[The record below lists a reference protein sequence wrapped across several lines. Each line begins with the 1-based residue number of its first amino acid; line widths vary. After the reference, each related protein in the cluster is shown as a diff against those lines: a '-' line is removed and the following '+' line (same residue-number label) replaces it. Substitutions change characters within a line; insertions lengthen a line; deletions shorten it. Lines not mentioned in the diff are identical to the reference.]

1 MSKQTISYYFDP
13 QLGAPLD
20 ARAAGTDATRP
31 SIGLYTGLLRYNTEH
46 NKFEYYD
53 GSWTDLQLVPPIPD
67 PVPNATTQPCLIYDS
82 AASAANWAKFP
93 LLMTH
98 PSTEVRTLPA
108 WTVAGKHL
116 ATNGTGL
123 AWVDPPTFDYPQH
136 WTTGANKLKI
146 LGGGFIG
153 TSEVQNGPNGDVAGA
168 MGDVAGAM
176 ATHTVRTREILP
188 YANTN
193 LNSNSNNANAHKTTL
208 LLGSSTTPVTELHVG
223 ASPLS
228 DLKEEN
234 NNYLVNAEVG
244 DPVCNINANLTM
256 GQITKRSGVTMAQ
269 ITTGDPSHNLTLT
282 PMPHPA
288 GTSHDP
294 APQTGHVQIGT
305 GTATHINLEP
315 KLVVN
320 GHMRVDGTVEG
331 TLATTDVTVSN
342 TLTVNGDAT
351 FNGNVNIGGNSR
363 VYFSVQLGNGAG
375 SKTGAGGQRYI
386 NHLNELQSN
395 VHPNTQGLAGY
406 SDTWDISGML
416 SSGGNDQ
423 AGFATN
429 GYVVPRDGVYK
440 IDGYQTVKS
449 SGGNSALAGLR
460 VYRNPIANGNYYN
473 DSTMIASCVE
483 MESNDMNPPLRALS
497 VVWMGQLNQDDAI
510 KFMITC
516 DNGFGPQSGSFWS
529 RTSCYTIMSVD

>member
-1 MSKQTISYYFDP
+1 MSKQEISYYFDP

-53 GSWTDLQLVPPIPD
+53 GSWTDLQLVPPIPTTPPYTTLD
-67 PVPNATTQPCLIYDS
+67 TATFPQPCLIYNG
-82 AASAANWAKFP
+82 AANWAKFP
-93 LLMTH
+93 LLMTGTT
-98 PSTEVRTLPA
+98 TEVRTLPA
-108 WTVAGKHL
+108 WTAAGKHL
-116 ATNGTGL
+116 ATKTGTPWL
-123 AWVDPPTFDYPQH
+123 EWVDPPTFDYPQH

-153 TSEVQNGPNGDVAGA
+153 TSELENGPDGTTGDVDG
-168 MGDVAGAM
+168 VM

-208 LLGSSTTPVTELHVG
+208 QLGSSTTPVTELHVG

-228 DLKEEN
+228 DVKEEN
-234 NNYLVNAEVG
+234 NNFLVNAEVG

-256 GQITKRSGVTMAQ
+256 GQITKRSGVTMGQ
-269 ITTGDPSHNLTLT
+269 ITTGDPNHNLTLT
-282 PMPHPA
+282 TETH
-288 GTSHDP
+288 TDP
-294 APQTGHVQIGT
+294 AHTGHVQIGT

-342 TLTVNGDAT
+342 TLTVDGDAT

-363 VYFSVQLGNGAG
+363 VYFSVQLGNGAQSHG
-375 SKTGAGGQRYI
+375 TSNAGYRHQNY
-386 NHLNELQSN
+386 LNEIQSS
-395 VHPNTQGLAGY
+395 VPADTRGLAGY

-423 AGFATN
+423 ADFATN

-440 IDGYQTVKS
+440 IDCYQTIRS
-449 SGGNSALAGLR
+449 MINNSGVAGLR
-460 VYRNPIANGNYYN
+460 VYRNPTASIWTAQHYQ
-473 DSTMIASCVE
+473 DSTCLAATE
-483 MESNDMNPPLRALS
+483 EAEHNGWYPLRSES
-497 VVWMGQLNQDDAI
+497 VVWLGQLNQGDAI

-516 DNGFGPQSGSFWS
+516 DNGFGPQVGIWKG
-529 RTSCYTIMSVD
+529 CYTIISVD

>member
-116 ATNGTGL
+116 ATSGTGL

-136 WTTGANKLKI
+136 WDTGANKLKI

-153 TSEVQNGPNGDVAGA
+153 TSELQNGPDGTTGDVDG
-168 MGDVAGAM
+168 VM

-234 NNYLVNAEVG
+234 NNFLVNAEVE

-256 GQITKRSGVTMAQ
+256 GQITKRSGVTMGQ
-269 ITTGDPSHNLTLT
+269 ITTGDPNHNLTLT
-282 PMPHPA
+282 TETHTLPTH
-288 GTSHDP
+288 
-294 APQTGHVQIGT
+294 TGHVQIGT
-305 GTATHINLEP
+305 GLVATNLEP

-363 VYFSVQLGNGAG
+363 VYFSVQLGNGAQSHGG
-375 SKTGAGGQRYI
+375 SWGAKAY
-386 NHLNELQSN
+386 NHLNELQSG
-395 VHPNTQGLAGY
+395 VPSNTRGLAGY

-416 SSGGNDQ
+416 SSGGTDQ

-440 IDGYQTVKS
+440 IDCYQTIKS
-449 SGGNSALAGLR
+449 MSSNSGSAGLR
-460 VYRNPIANGNYYN
+460 VYRNPTVSTSAYYQDSQCLAASDESEDNPYPHGNARR
-473 DSTMIASCVE
+473 SE
-483 MESNDMNPPLRALS
+483 S
-497 VVWMGQLNQDDAI
+497 VVWLGQLTQGDVI
-510 KFMITC
+510 KFLITC
-516 DNGFGPQSGSFWS
+516 DNGFGPQVGLWKG
-529 RTSCYTIMSVD
+529 CYTIMSVD